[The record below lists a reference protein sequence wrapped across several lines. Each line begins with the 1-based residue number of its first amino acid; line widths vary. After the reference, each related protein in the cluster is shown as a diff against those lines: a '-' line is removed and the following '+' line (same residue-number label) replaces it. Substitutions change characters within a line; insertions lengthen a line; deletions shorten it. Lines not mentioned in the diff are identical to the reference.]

1 MSDETSKQQDSQKG
15 VTIRKK
21 TQEVDKPTEEGVDRA
36 YSAKAEEQVGR
47 ARVAYAEGFE
57 PPTGAATTT
66 VASKPER
73 STSVEEFT
81 AQSVPEAGEVTTDDF
96 AALFEAQGGAKSS
109 PGRVRLNVGDKITGT
124 VAHIDTS
131 SIFVELGQRVEGRA
145 ARGQF
150 TDKEGELEVEL
161 GRAYDFY
168 VLDVRGDSVELGKH
182 LDNRGAGI
190 FALEQAAESQVPV
203 QGKVIERN
211 KGGFEVE
218 VLNTSTFCPVSH
230 IDLHNDEDLDVYVGQ
245 TYQFIVLEV
254 RDGGRSVVVSRR
266 ALLAREA
273 DAERAKL
280 LETLE
285 VGSVLTGTVRSIM
298 DFGAFVELG
307 GVDGLI
313 HISELSWGTIE
324 KPTDVVSEGQEVKVK
339 VLSMEGQGRKMRI
352 GLSMRQVQGDPWDGV
367 QERYAVGQEL
377 MGTVVRTAQYGAFVE
392 LEPGI
397 DGLVHV
403 SELSWSRVT
412 RPTDVVKV
420 GERVRVKIQGIDLA
434 RKRISLS
441 MREAKADPWDE
452 IDSKFPVGAQVE
464 GTIQKVEDFG
474 AFVELEQ
481 GITALLPRSEM
492 DLSRQD
498 TPQGRYRKG
507 HTVWARVLTID
518 KERRRMA
525 LSVRAEGDDSAEAE
539 AQAPSSRGQGSKDRG
554 QEPRDRKGQRG
565 AQAPQKS
572 SGTESFG
579 TFADLLRN
587 NKD

>member
-1 MSDETSKQQDSQKG
+1 MSDETSKQQDSQEG

-57 PPTGAATTT
+57 PPTAAATTT
-66 VASKPER
+66 VAAKPAK

-109 PGRVRLNVGDKITGT
+109 PGRMRLNVGDKITGT
-124 VAHIDTS
+124 VAHIDTN

-230 IDLHNDEDLDVYVGQ
+230 IDLHNEEDLDVYVGQ

-273 DAERAKL
+273 DADRAKL

-285 VGSVLTGTVRSIM
+285 VGAILTGTVRSIM
-298 DFGAFVELG
+298 EFGAFVELG
-307 GVDGLI
+307 GVDGLV
-313 HISELSWGTIE
+313 HISELSWGTVE

-339 VLSMEGQGRKMRI
+339 VLSIEGQGRKMRI

-412 RPTDVVKV
+412 RPTDVVQV
-420 GERVRVKIQGIDLA
+420 GERVRVKIQNIDLA
-434 RKRISLS
+434 RKRVSLS

-492 DLSRQD
+492 ELSRQD

-507 HTVWARVLTID
+507 HTVSARVLTID

-525 LSVRAEGDDSAEAE
+525 LSVRAEGDDSASDES
-539 AQAPSSRGQGSKDRG
+539 QASSRPQGAKDRG
-554 QEPRDRKGQRG
+554 QEPRERKGQRG